1 MSDFLGENL
10 SLGDPPP
17 PQKNH
22 YNSLTQRIFVQK
34 MPWKKLPDL
43 EDFFSL
49 KSPYLDNRFKHMAI
63 YILDSSNFG

>member
-1 MSDFLGENL
+1 
-10 SLGDPPP
+10 
-17 PQKNH
+17 
-22 YNSLTQRIFVQK
+22 VQK